1 MKHIFIYGILFSGTT
16 LACCLAHSETDVN
29 FQNTLTLKTFNF
41 DRQYENG
48 TSPDTH
54 SLSQGLIYRGDW
66 STKLNEVQLHFNPSI
81 QYAYRLSNDQHT
93 NDMVI
98 PFDPNTKKQAQ
109 DQVKY
114 GLGAGVEYQNFRMN
128 IGEITPDSPLTPQ
141 VDTHQLRVNYKGL
154 ELKYKTPQQ
163 NFELGLINRYSPKNE
178 EDYHK
183 LAISKHES
191 DGLYFFQWDG
201 KTPRYHWK
209 FYNGYL
215 TDLINQSYFAFDYQ
229 WTKQHTTKLRVFR
242 HNDVGKSKLGE
253 YDNTSVGAMHFIKH
267 GNFTTGIGYQ
277 ENFGKD
283 GIPKLD
289 NMPIPHMVNWTL
301 GAFTKADEKSYH
313 FVASYDFKDY
323 IKGLKVTY
331 KYIYGDSFQT
341 MNQNDF
347 EQESDVLIQYDLNAW
362 IKNLKFLFLNINYDT
377 KHGKSLDEQRMM
389 LHYTVNF

>member
-1 MKHIFIYGILFSGTT
+1 
-16 LACCLAHSETDVN
+16 
-29 FQNTLTLKTFNF
+29 
-41 DRQYENG
+41 
-48 TSPDTH
+48 
-54 SLSQGLIYRGDW
+54 
-66 STKLNEVQLHFNPSI
+66 LNEVQVHLNPSI
-81 QYAYRLSNDQHT
+81 QYAYRLSSDQHT

-128 IGEITPDSPLTPQ
+128 VGEIIPDSPLTPQ

-215 TDLINQSYFAFDYQ
+215 TDLINQSYLAFDYQ
-229 WTKQHTTKLRVFR
+229 WTK
-242 HNDVGKSKLGE
+242 
-253 YDNTSVGAMHFIKH
+253 
-267 GNFTTGIGYQ
+267 
-277 ENFGKD
+277 
-283 GIPKLD
+283 
-289 NMPIPHMVNWTL
+289 
-301 GAFTKADEKSYH
+301 
-313 FVASYDFKDY
+313 
-323 IKGLKVTY
+323 
-331 KYIYGDSFQT
+331 
-341 MNQNDF
+341 
-347 EQESDVLIQYDLNAW
+347 
-362 IKNLKFLFLNINYDT
+362 
-377 KHGKSLDEQRMM
+377 
-389 LHYTVNF
+389 